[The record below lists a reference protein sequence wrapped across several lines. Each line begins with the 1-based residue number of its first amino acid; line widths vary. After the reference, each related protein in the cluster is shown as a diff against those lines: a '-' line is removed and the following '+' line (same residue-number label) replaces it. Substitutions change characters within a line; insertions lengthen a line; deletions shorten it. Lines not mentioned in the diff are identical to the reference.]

1 VQYKTSENFI
11 KNIDKWLRSIASIY
25 KEIGFDHDTNQVT
38 AVIDYI
44 DQYVLIDDMLIN
56 DLSEIIRIQDRYGLI
71 VRYESLKKN
80 LSSQTELSHFFEEIE
95 DMYPRITDRYKGLG
109 SSDPEVLR
117 QVVMDPHTRRLMR
130 VTIEDAR
137 TYEKMGALVG
147 KSRENVL
154 ARKEIL
160 MNFKWTQADIDS

>member
-1 VQYKTSENFI
+1 MK
-11 KNIDKWLRSIASIY
+11 SIAPIY

-44 DQYVLIDDMLIN
+44 DQYVLIDDELVN
-56 DLSEIIRIQDRYGLI
+56 DLSDIIRIQDKYGLI
-71 VRYESLKKN
+71 VKYESLKKN
-80 LSSQTELSHFFEEIE
+80 LSRQSELSHFFEEIE
-95 DMYPRITDRYKGLG
+95 DMYPRITGRYKGLG

-117 QVVMDPHTRRLMR
+117 EVVMDPRTRRLMR
-130 VTIEDAR
+130 VTIEDALA
-137 TYEKMGALVG
+137 YEKMGALVG
-147 KSRENVL
+147 KSKDNVL